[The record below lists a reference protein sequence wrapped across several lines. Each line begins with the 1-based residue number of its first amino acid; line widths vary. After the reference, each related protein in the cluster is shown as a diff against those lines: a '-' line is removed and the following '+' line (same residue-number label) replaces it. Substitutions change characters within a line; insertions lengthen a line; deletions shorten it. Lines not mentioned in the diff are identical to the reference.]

1 MCSWVD
7 DWTLAEH
14 FLYKLKHFVC
24 LTIVFI
30 VSIVSVFG
38 RWFIKNNPGYDAIVN
53 NILHENDLSIL
64 KAMWQQMVD
73 VMKDIMVLF
82 VV

>member
-1 MCSWVD
+1 MDNWSVV
-7 DWTLAEH
+7 EH
-14 FLYKLKHFVC
+14 FLFKLKHLVVII
-24 LTIVFI
+24 IVFI
-30 VSIVSVFG
+30 VAIATSTCKCL
-38 RWFIKNNPGYDAIVN
+38 IKNNPGYDAIVS

-73 VMKDIMVLF
+73 VMKDMLVLL